1 LEVKTNQTE
10 YRTMTRKK
18 NIKGTQD
25 IKAIIGQD
33 GEFLRPLVRAVIQE
47 FLEAEMAEAVGAEKG
62 ERTEGRLSYR
72 SGYYPRSLI
81 TRVGKLELRVPQ
93 DRNGRFSTE
102 IFERYQ
108 RSEKALVAALT
119 QMYIQGVS
127 TRKVKA
133 ISEELCGH
141 SFSASAISEINK
153 KLDAELGRFA
163 RRELENEYPYLVL
176 DARYEKVRENGVI
189 RSRAVLVAIGID
201 GEGRRQI
208 LAVEIANR
216 ESSTSWKDFLLALR
230 GRGLRG
236 VIFVVSDDHPGLKRA
251 IMEVLPE
258 AYWQRC
264 YVHFLHNALDY
275 LPRKVAD
282 DCLLELRW
290 LYDRFDAEEARR
302 DLTAWLLR
310 WQEKYPRLCAWVEE
324 NIEQTLTFYRLPR
337 EHHKHLK
344 STNMLERLNEEIHRR
359 THVIR
364 IFPNEESCLRLI
376 RALAVEIHEDWI
388 EGPRY
393 LNMET
398 LHTQR
403 KQLELVEVA

>member
-1 LEVKTNQTE
+1 MMAEE
-10 YRTMTRKK
+10 
-18 NIKGTQD
+18 
-25 IKAIIGQD
+25 
-33 GEFLRPLVRAVIQE
+33 GEFLRPMVRAVIQE
-47 FLEAEMAEAVGAEKG
+47 FLEAEMVQAVGAEKG
-62 ERTEGRLSYR
+62 ERVEGRLSYR
-72 SGYYPRSLI
+72 SGYYTRSLV

-93 DRNGRFSTE
+93 DRHGRFSTE

-127 TRKVKA
+127 TRKVTA

-153 KLDAELGRFA
+153 RLDAELGCFA
-163 RRELENEYPYLVL
+163 RRELESEYPYLII
-176 DARYEKVRENGVI
+176 DARYEKLREHGVI

-201 GEGRRQI
+201 WEGRRQV
-208 LAVEIANR
+208 LGVEMANR
-216 ESSTSWKDFLLALR
+216 ESSTSWKEFLLGLKR
-230 GRGLRG
+230 RGLRG
-236 VIFVVSDDHPGLKRA
+236 VVFAVSDDHPGLKRA

-264 YVHFLHNALDY
+264 YVHFLRNALDY

-290 LYDRFDAEEARR
+290 LYDRRNAEEARR
-302 DLTAWLLR
+302 DLAAWRLR
-310 WQEKYPRLCAWVEE
+310 WQERYPKLCAWVEE
-324 NIEQTLTFYRLPR
+324 NIEETLTFYRLPR

-344 STNMLERLNEEIHRR
+344 STNMLERLNQEIKRR

-364 IFPNEESCLRLI
+364 IFPNEESALRLI

-388 EGPRY
+388 EAHRY
-393 LNMET
+393 LNMEM
-398 LHTQR
+398 LREQR
-403 KQLELVEVA
+403 KQLQLLEAA

>member
-1 LEVKTNQTE
+1 MNNQTE
-10 YRTMTRKK
+10 YRTMTRKDSNRTLK
-18 NIKGTQD
+18 E
-25 IKAIIGQD
+25 IKAMMGED
-33 GEFLRPLVRAVIQE
+33 GEFLRPMVHAVIQE
-47 FLEAEMAEAVGAEKG
+47 FLEAEMAEAIGAEKG
-62 ERTEGRLSYR
+62 ERAEGRLSYR
-72 SGYYPRSLI
+72 SGYYSRSLV

-153 KLDAELGRFA
+153 KLDSELGRFA
-163 RRELENEYPYLVL
+163 RRELENEYPYLIV
-176 DARYEKVRENGVI
+176 DARYEKLRENGVI

-201 GEGRRQI
+201 WEGRRQV
-208 LAVEIANR
+208 LGVEMANR
-216 ESSTSWKDFLLALR
+216 ESATSWREFLLGLKR
-230 GRGLRG
+230 RGLRG
-236 VIFVVSDDHPGLKRA
+236 VVFAVSDDHAGLKRA

-264 YVHFLHNALDY
+264 YVHFLRNALDY

-282 DCLLELRW
+282 DCLIELRW
-290 LYDRFDAEEARR
+290 LYDRRNAEEARR
-302 DLTAWLLR
+302 DLGAWLLR
-310 WQEKYPRLCAWVEE
+310 WQEKYQKLCAWVEE
-324 NIEQTLTFYRLPR
+324 NIEETLTFYRLPR
-337 EHHKHLK
+337 EHHKHLQ
-344 STNMLERLNEEIHRR
+344 STNMLERINEELARR

-364 IFPNEESCLRLI
+364 IFPNEESALRLI

-388 EGPRY
+388 EAHRY
-393 LNMET
+393 LNMEM
-398 LHTQR
+398 LREQR
-403 KQLELVEVA
+403 KQLQLLEAA